1 MHDAT
6 MSGDIQINLYEGKQT
21 EIFLTIKA
29 WMQVSLRD
37 GPTDPNENRE
47 ACLQWLDRWML
58 TNGILAWRWTR
69 YKKTLGSLLE
79 LYIYMVHGI
88 QIQGRVDYAPV
99 YPQKAWISSSIF
111 LPWSHPQ
118 REELMEWYRN
128 IRDQQYSLFG
138 ECWLIMVHL
147 DRRNQVGDHVLYID
161 YTCEAR
167 DETKEDFQQP
177 DGNGD

>member
-1 MHDAT
+1 M
-6 MSGDIQINLYEGKQT
+6 
-21 EIFLTIKA
+21 
-29 WMQVSLRD
+29 
-37 GPTDPNENRE
+37 
-47 ACLQWLDRWML
+47 
-58 TNGILAWRWTR
+58 
-69 YKKTLGSLLE
+69 
-79 LYIYMVHGI
+79 YIHAVRGV
-88 QIQGRVDYAPV
+88 QIQGRVDYVTV
-99 YPQKAWISSSIF
+99 YPQKAWISSSVF

-167 DETKEDFQQP
+167 DETKEDFQQMEMEIEDLFP
-177 DGNGD
+177 DVSRYVNVPIRMENKEGDRMLIHRYFNDLDELEKLKAQYDPKNIFSPYQGIKPSPVSEESVD